1 LLEDANDLADF
12 LAATGK
18 TVPRWRWCD
27 EDVADRNE
35 QFAESFF

>member
-12 LAATGK
+12 LAATGR
-18 TVPRWRWCD
+18 TVPRSRWCD
-27 EDVADRNE
+27 EDVAIQND